1 MIALGNLLA
10 LAQGVVGVQPVT
22 WARMTGRAEN
32 GAGYTVATYAPAVA
46 IQGTVQ
52 PVPQT
57 KYQALGLD
65 FNREYVT
72 LYTPAGVVSVGRDE
86 SGDRIMYN
94 GATYKCESS
103 TDWSGQAGWVAVVA
117 VKVPA

>member
-1 MIALGNLLA
+1 M
-10 LAQGVVGVQPVT
+10 AQRVIPPQAVT
-22 WARMTGRAEN
+22 WERMTGRAEN
-32 GAGYTVATYAPAVA
+32 AAGYTVPTYAPAVP
-46 IQGTVQ
+46 IRGNVQ

-72 LYTPAGVVSVGRDE
+72 LHTPAGVVAVGRDE
-86 SGDRIMYN
+86 SGDRITYN
-94 GATYKCESS
+94 GATYLCESL

-117 VKVPA
+117 VKVSA

>member
-1 MIALGNLLA
+1 MNLLA
-10 LAQGVVGVQPVT
+10 LAQRVIPPQRVE
-22 WARMTGRAEN
+22 WARMTGRTEN
-32 GAGYTVATYAPAVA
+32 AAGYTVATYAAAVP
-46 IQGTVQ
+46 IRGNVQ
-52 PVPQT
+52 PVSQA

-72 LYTPAGVVSVGRDE
+72 LHTPAGVVSVGRDE
-86 SGDRIMYN
+86 SGDRITYN

-103 TDWSGQAGWVAVVA
+103 TDWSGQAGWVSVVA